1 MASQV
6 TNELP
11 EQKYRQVSNAGYLSR
26 KFCRSLISVVTPRNG
41 RVRGSIPFLE
51 LPSLE
56 DAIVFRS
63 DAERV
68 IQDVLN
74 GDAGQVPQPPPEA
87 IAPKGVWTSR
97 LAPRYIQGKRPVLY
111 QIVAVKGNALIL
123 EAKDFFVFM
132 PDRRELHCVL
142 LDRFAFNVENST
154 YGYDRNVI
162 SVRDFVWIYD
172 LMPVASVLAS
182 PAADLERARLPRTA
196 ALDSNPTFFFRV
208 ARFAF
213 VTPPVWQEMR
223 YGIVL
228 SVTRR
233 GDGSAVNNF
242 KMAMEDSPEAVTIT
256 RGLARFPWPHVQENE
271 IMKAL
276 CRRKSSCAVRFSEPP
291 ASEAARDVLCSFVK
305 LFLPAN
311 PDEAML
317 PMEVPGQAAWFEDRL
332 GDFDSYSNDRV
343 SATATMGKIFN
354 AASSALASYNSRGRS
369 PHALSHRYHT

>member
-1 MASQV
+1 MDP
-6 TNELP
+6 L
-11 EQKYRQVSNAGYLSR
+11 LSV
-26 KFCRSLISVVTPRNG
+26 FQDLDDSAT
-41 RVRGSIPFLE
+41 VRGK
-51 LPSLE
+51 
-56 DAIVFRS
+56 DAKLLRDLTA
-63 DAERV
+63 DAV
-68 IQDVLN
+68 
-74 GDAGQVPQPPPEA
+74 AGVRQESRH
-87 IAPKGVWTSR
+87 TSSR
-97 LAPRYIQGKRPVLY
+97 LAQEIRSESRRRRRLEFTASTDIDVRGRTLSVRR
-111 QIVAVKGNALIL
+111 GNAFGGYGKEFFPPCFNEVSIDVIL
-123 EAKDFFVFM
+123 HEGLRTSPGKTTRSVFM

-142 LDRFAFNVENST
+142 LDRFAFNIENST

-172 LMPVASVLAS
+172 LMPVASILAS

-233 GDGSAVNNF
+233 GDSSAVNNF

-276 CRRKSSCAVRFSEPP
+276 CRRKSSCAV
-291 ASEAARDVLCSFVK
+291 
-305 LFLPAN
+305 
-311 PDEAML
+311 
-317 PMEVPGQAAWFEDRL
+317 
-332 GDFDSYSNDRV
+332 
-343 SATATMGKIFN
+343 
-354 AASSALASYNSRGRS
+354 
-369 PHALSHRYHT
+369 